1 LAFVATLT
9 LLFLRALLT
18 LWRGIAGNRAHLLLR
33 HVHPHAAL
41 ELARQFDGAVAHAHQ
56 PAYRQANRF
65 EHTAHLAVASLRQRH
80 AIPVVGAL
88 ASFVAQRPETR
99 RAILELDAGRER
111 GDLLVSEPAEQ
122 AYGVFALHLVTR
134 VHHLV
139 GQRAVI
145 GEQQQTGSVEIKAT

>member
-1 LAFVATLT
+1 GCAILTPGRPATGSRCRIWAARLAAPAPATGLVARGPRRSARPLRRGRPMHLAFVATLT
-9 LLFLRALLT
+9 LLFLRSLLT

-80 AIPVVGAL
+80 A
-88 ASFVAQRPETR
+88 
-99 RAILELDAGRER
+99 
-111 GDLLVSEPAEQ
+111 
-122 AYGVFALHLVTR
+122 
-134 VHHLV
+134 
-139 GQRAVI
+139 
-145 GEQQQTGSVEIKAT
+145 